1 MSTVE
6 EVNKDTEFLWSVFE
20 NTGLI
25 GVYLM
30 YEEKDKEI
38 SYKNL
43 KKRALKNEHTKRIR
57 EFI

>member
-1 MSTVE
+1 MSSMNSVK
-6 EVNKDTEFLWSVFE
+6 EVNKDTEFLWDVFE

-30 YEEKDKEI
+30 YEEKDKET

-43 KKRALKNEHTKRIR
+43 EKRTLKNEICPTN
-57 EFI
+57 